1 MNSSPI
7 PSDAER
13 AAAAAADS
21 AAAYQ
26 KYVVQPAVAPVKD
39 KVHDTNETVQV
50 AAEQVT
56 QQAKTKADEVIQQA
70 QVRADEVKQQ
80 AKAKADEIIQQA
92 KAKADEVKQQAQV
105 RADEARQQAQAQA
118 EQVRQQAKSLIHQAL
133 VKLPPPVAARIEPLM
148 ATAKQR
154 PLPTAA
160 ITAGMLLV
168 LRRLLRRSK

>member
-80 AKAKADEIIQQA
+80 AKAKADE
-92 KAKADEVKQQAQV
+92 VKQQAQV

-148 ATAKQR
+148 ATAKQG

-160 ITAGMLLV
+160 VTTGMVLL
-168 LRRLLRRSK
+168 LPGLLCSSR

>member
-1 MNSSPI
+1 MNSSQI

-26 KYVVQPAVAPVKD
+26 KYVVQPAVTPVKD
-39 KVHDTNETVQV
+39 KVHDTTETAQT

-70 QVRADEVKQQ
+70 Q
-80 AKAKADEIIQQA
+80 AKADEIIQQA
-92 KAKADEVKQQAQV
+92 QAKADEVKQQA
-105 RADEARQQAQAQA
+105 RAAAEEATQQAQAKA

-133 VKLPPPVAARIEPLM
+133 AKLPPPVAARIEPLM

-168 LRRLLRRSK
+168 LRRLLRRSG